1 MHRPQL
7 LRFRV
12 HPKGRHMKKNKG
24 ISSGLPWLL
33 AIGLSGAM
41 TACGSGGQ
49 APILGAGDLAPADT
63 LVPVVPPLVPLA
75 VTAVTPLPNAPGVA
89 TNTQAITAA
98 FNKPMD
104 VSTLNA
110 GSFTLFCPLATAI
123 SGGAVTY
130 GVASQVATL
139 TLPSNTRLPANAVC
153 HATVTTAS
161 KDSTGLALAS
171 NFTWSFD
178 TGAAPDTTAPTV
190 TQTAIANGASN
201 VPVNTQ
207 VGATFSEA
215 MNPLSIGSAS
225 VTVKQGTTL
234 VPGSTGYSGVSMVFV
249 PAGNL
254 APDTTY
260 TATITTGATDLAGNA
275 MASDHVWS
283 WTTSAVGA
291 AIDTT
296 APTVTQTSN
305 ANGATNVAV
314 NTKVGVTFSEA
325 MNPLTISNS
334 SFRLQ
339 QTLGGAVVPGSTSYS
354 GVNALFVPTRE
365 LTANTRYTAT
375 ITTMATDLAG
385 NPMASDH
392 SWSWTTALAADNTR
406 PTVTG
411 TTQANGASNV
421 AVNTKVGV
429 SFSEP
434 LNPLTVNNVNFT
446 LRQTVGG
453 AAVTGTTSYAGTEA
467 VFTPSANLLAA
478 TQYTATVKGGAT
490 GVEDQAANAMAA
502 DHSWSWTT
510 AAAADTTAPQVTL
523 VNPAD
528 MALQVP
534 VSSAV
539 NATFNEA
546 MDPLTINTASFKVAG
561 VTGGVTFDAAN
572 NVATWTPS
580 APLAAGTTYTATLTR
595 GASDLA
601 GNALGAD
608 KVWTFSTA
616 AVVVVPPAIPLGTVA
631 PFGTFGGTTG
641 MTNTGTLTR
650 VNGDIGTTATGTS
663 MLTGFHD
670 ALGDIYTE
678 TPANVGSVNGK
689 IFSCTNST
697 TGPASAGVNAPACAA
712 ATQARLDAQ
721 VAYGALVAKPVGGAS
736 PAPGANL
743 AGITLLPGT
752 YVAPGGSF
760 MIQGGNLTLDA
771 QGDANATWVFKMA
784 TTLTV
789 GGPGAAFPQS
799 IILAGGALA
808 KNVFWQVGSFA
819 TINAAGGGTMVGNIL
834 SQEGA
839 SFSTAGNVNTVTLN
853 GRVLSLGASVTLVNT
868 VINVPQ

>member
-1 MHRPQL
+1 
-7 LRFRV
+7 
-12 HPKGRHMKKNKG
+12 MKKIKG
-24 ISSGLPWLL
+24 ISVSLPWLV
-33 AIGLSGAM
+33 AIGLGGAL

-49 APILGAGDLAPADT
+49 APILGAGDVAQTDT
-63 LVPVVPPLVPLA
+63 LVPVVPPTVPLA

-89 TNTQAITAA
+89 LNTQAITAA

-104 VSTLNA
+104 VDTLNP
-110 GSFTLFCPLATAI
+110 GSFTLACPAATPI
-123 SGGAVTY
+123 SGGTVTY
-130 GVASQVATL
+130 VVASQIATL
-139 TLPSNTRLPANAVC
+139 TLPANTRLPANAVC
-153 HATVTTAS
+153 HVAVTTAV

-171 NFTWSFD
+171 NFAWSFD

-190 TQTAIANGASN
+190 TQTVSANGASN
-201 VPVNTQ
+201 VPVNIQ

-215 MNPLSIGSAS
+215 MNPLSINNAS
-225 VTVKQGTTL
+225 VTVKQGSTV
-234 VPGSTGYSGVSMVFV
+234 VPGTTGYSGVSMVFV
-249 PAGNL
+249 PVGQW
-254 APDTTY
+254 APNTTY
-260 TATITTGATDLAGNA
+260 TATISTGATDLAGNA
-275 MASDHVWS
+275 MARDHVWS
-283 WTTSAVGA
+283 WTTSPTVA

-296 APTVTQTSN
+296 PPTVTQTSN
-305 ANGATNVAV
+305 ANGSANVAV

-339 QTLGGAVVPGSTSYS
+339 QTLSGTAVPGSTSYS
-354 GVNALFVPTRE
+354 GVSGLFVPTRE

-385 NPMASDH
+385 NPMANNH

-411 TTQANGASNV
+411 TTQVNGAGNV
-421 AVNTKVGV
+421 AINTKVGV
-429 SFSEP
+429 AFSEP
-434 LNPLTVNNVNFT
+434 LNPLTVTNVNFT
-446 LRQTVGG
+446 LRQTVSG
-453 AAVTGTTSYAGTEA
+453 AAVAGTTSYAGTEA
-467 VFTPSANLLAA
+467 VFTPMADLLAA
-478 TQYTATVKGGAT
+478 TQYTATVKGGVT

-510 AAAADTTAPQVTL
+510 AAATDTTAPLVTL

-528 MALQVP
+528 MAFQVP
-534 VSSAV
+534 VTSAV

-546 MDPLTINTASFKVAG
+546 MDPLTINTATFKVAG
-561 VTGGVTFDAAN
+561 VTGEVTFNAVN
-572 NVATWTPS
+572 NVATLTPGT
-580 APLAAGTTYTATLTR
+580 PLAAGTTYTATLTR
-595 GASDLA
+595 GVSDLA
-601 GNALGAD
+601 GNALATD

-616 AVVVVPPAIPLGTVA
+616 ATAVVPPTIPLGTAA

-650 VNGDIGTTATGTS
+650 VNGDIGTTATGSS

-678 TPANVGSVNGK
+678 TPANVGAVNGK

-697 TGPASAGVNAPACAA
+697 TGPASAGVNAPACAV

-721 VAYGALVAKPVGGAS
+721 AGYLALVAKPVGGAS

-760 MIQGGNLTLDA
+760 IIQGGNLTLDA
-771 QGDANATWVFKMA
+771 QGDANAIWVFKMA

-799 IILAGGALA
+799 IILTGGALA